1 MLLFVYGTLLKGME
15 RESLLNVS
23 QYISPAMLQAQLF
36 DLGDYP
42 GMKVGK
48 GVVVGE
54 LYEIDQ
60 VTLDALD
67 RLEGY
72 RPYRDKDS
80 LYLRREVE
88 IQRMDGVGVQASCY
102 FYNHG
107 VKNQNLIINGDYR
120 RFRLEQEATDQ
131 WVLAYGADISTDF
144 LIKRIGEVKASKR
157 GYIDGFRLT
166 FQVIGKQKAYY
177 AANIFYVGSREK
189 CPAVAYLLTWDQ
201 AVALDIGRGI
211 PDNYLRLSMPFRD
224 QYGNTSIV
232 QAYIVRPDKLVI
244 GIDANAAYD
253 CIEHVQCGYKEHG
266 FDESYLTRA
275 FERTDSFRVAALEC

>member
-1 MLLFVYGTLLKGME
+1 MQLFVYGTLLKGME
-15 RESLLNVS
+15 RESILNVS
-23 QYISPAMLQAQLF
+23 QYIGPAMFQAQLF

-48 GVVVGE
+48 GAVFGE

-72 RPYRDKDS
+72 RPFGEKDS

-88 IQRMDGVGVQASCY
+88 IQRMDGVNVQASCY

-107 VKNQNLIINGDYR
+107 VKNQNLIVNGDYR

-131 WVLAYGADISTDF
+131 WILAYGADISTDF

-157 GYIDGFRLT
+157 GYIDGFKLT
-166 FQVIGKQKAYY
+166 FQVVGKQKAYY

-201 AVALDIGRGI
+201 AVALDRRRGI

-224 QYGNTSIV
+224 QYDHTSIV
-232 QAYIVRPDKLVI
+232 QAYIVRPEKLVI
-244 GIDANAAYD
+244 GIDVNAAYD

-266 FDESYLTRA
+266 FDESFLTRA